1 MTIELYHIARRVW
14 ERIEEDKFYGR
25 TITLKIKYMDFEQQ
39 TRSKTF
45 PDPITNFNIFWSTSK
60 DMLRH
65 IDTHDKKV
73 RLMGLTISNNEPPRL
88 PPDGVQLRIPFKY

>member
-1 MTIELYHIARRVW
+1 
-14 ERIEEDKFYGR
+14 
-25 TITLKIKYMDFEQQ
+25 
-39 TRSKTF
+39 
-45 PDPITNFNIFWSTSK
+45 
-60 DMLRH
+60 MLRH